1 MSYVVNDRIGGKRIR
16 LVYDANLISLPVGGS
31 SRRLARSRQAGR
43 HMRQHRA
50 RAALFLRVGHAEHWW
65 AAGQSGTCIAAGIMR
80 WLHGDVPGEEQPEDG
95 APLPAD
101 DARPADFAVLVP
113 LDERVYVCT
122 VSARMIEDERVLPAD
137 QALARVTGEDSV
149 GLIVFAWQVGDRPA
163 GTAGEVDAAVQIER
177 APFSLGDIRLE
188 TLPLAFARS
197 GLFHVSHFV
206 FAGLAAISVLSLLLL
221 RPVMEI
227 AGEIDMAD
235 DPVDSIVGS
244 MLAFLGLADRPVV
257 EVEVPEMREI
267 VPEVPHGAADELV
280 RLSAWLSRAEG
291 LYGDG
296 IARFGYA
303 GGELHLEGR
312 TPPRRYPS
320 AAEALAAGSGGEFRI
335 KPDGWTVS
343 LPADMP
349 AGAPR
354 VPETDSVA
362 VIRHM
367 AELPHEVVF
376 ASGPTELPRRIDQE
390 ANTFTRELT
399 RTGWRADLGDAAVG
413 ELSMLAEGVRGL
425 PGTLVSADCALG
437 EWRPQSCEIHLDILS
452 F

>member
-1 MSYVVNDRIGGKRIR
+1 MSYAVNDGIGGKRVR

-50 RAALFLRVGHAEHWW
+50 RAALFLRAGHAEHWW
-65 AAGQSGTCIAAGIMR
+65 AAGQSGACIAAGIMR
-80 WLHGDVPGEEQPEDG
+80 WLHGDAPGEEQPGDG
-95 APLPAD
+95 APLPGD
-101 DARPADFAVLVP
+101 DARPADFHVLVP

-122 VSARMIEDERVLPAD
+122 VHGRMIDDERVLPVD
-137 QALARVTGEDSV
+137 QALAHVAGEASA
-149 GLIVFAWQVGDRPA
+149 GLPVFAWQAGDRPA
-163 GTAGEVDAAVQIER
+163 GTAGEVDAAVPIER
-177 APFSLGDIRLE
+177 APFAFGDIRLQP
-188 TLPLAFARS
+188 LPLAFARS
-197 GLFHVSHFV
+197 GLFHASHFLLM
-206 FAGLAAISVLSLLLL
+206 GLAAVSVVGLVML
-221 RPVMEI
+221 RPAMDM
-227 AGEIDMAD
+227 AGEIGLAD
-235 DPVDSIVGS
+235 DPVESVVARV
-244 MLAFLGLADRPVV
+244 LAFLGLADRPVV

-267 VPEVPHGAADELV
+267 VPEVPHGAAEELV

-320 AAEALAAGSGGEFRI
+320 AAEALAVAGGGEFRI
-335 KPDGWTVS
+335 TPDGWTVS

-367 AELPHEVVF
+367 AELPHEIVF

-390 ANTFTRELT
+390 ANTFTREMT

-413 ELSMLAEGVRGL
+413 EMRMLAESVRGL
-425 PGTLVSADCALG
+425 PGTLVSADCALA

>member
-1 MSYVVNDRIGGKRIR
+1 MSYAVKDSIGGRRIQ
-16 LVYDANLISLPVGGS
+16 LVYEANLISLPGGG

-50 RAALFLRVGHAEHWW
+50 RAALFLRAGHAEHWW
-65 AAGQSGTCIAAGIMR
+65 AAGQSGACIAAGIMR
-80 WLHGDVPGEEQPEDG
+80 WLHGGVPGDEQPGDG
-95 APLPAD
+95 APFPGD
-101 DARPADFAVLVP
+101 DSRPADFYVLVP

-122 VSARMIEDERVLPAD
+122 VSARMIVDERVLPAD
-137 QALARVTGEDSV
+137 QALARVTGEASP
-149 GLIVFAWQVGDRPA
+149 GLPVFAWQVGDRPA
-163 GTAGEVDAAVQIER
+163 GTAGEVDAAVPMER
-177 APFSLGDIRLE
+177 APFSLVGIRLQP
-188 TLPLAFARS
+188 LPLAFARS
-197 GLFHVSHFV
+197 GLFHASHFLLM
-206 FAGLAAISVLSLLLL
+206 GLAAISVVGLLML
-221 RPVMEI
+221 RPAMEM
-227 AGEIDMAD
+227 AGEIDLAD
-235 DPVDSIVGS
+235 APVESLVRGV
-244 MLAFLGLADRPVV
+244 LAFLGLADRPVV
-257 EVEVPEMREI
+257 EVEMPEMREI
-267 VPEVPHGAADELV
+267 VPEVPHGAAGELV
-280 RLSAWLSRAEG
+280 RLSVWLSRAEG

-312 TPPRRYPS
+312 SQPRRYPS
-320 AAEALAAGSGGEFRI
+320 AAEALAAGNGGAFRFT
-335 KPDGWTVS
+335 PGGWSVS
-343 LPADMP
+343 LPANMP

-367 AELPHEVVF
+367 AGLPHDIAF

-413 ELSMLAEGVRGL
+413 ELRILAEGVRGL

-437 EWRPQSCEIHLDILS
+437 EWRPQSCAIHLEILS